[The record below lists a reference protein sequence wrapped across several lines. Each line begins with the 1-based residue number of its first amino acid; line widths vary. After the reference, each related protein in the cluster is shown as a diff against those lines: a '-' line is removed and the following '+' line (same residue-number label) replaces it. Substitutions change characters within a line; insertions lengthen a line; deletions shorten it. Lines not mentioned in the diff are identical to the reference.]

1 MTRCVTTKGEALL
14 SRGISHSDTA
24 LKRSE
29 LLQHHGVLVLHVYLA
44 DVPCDSW
51 KSNKGAPEFLLRLLV
66 PRYASSKPKS
76 SLLAG
81 RNKVQQFGQSAC
93 LRYNLPKDFSGK

>member
-29 LLQHHGVLVLHVYLA
+29 LLQHHGVLVLRAYLA

-66 PRYASSKPKS
+66 PRYASSKPYIKPPC
-76 SLLAG
+76 G
-81 RNKVQQFGQSAC
+81 KKQDSAIWAIC
-93 LRYNLPKDFSGK
+93 MLEV